1 MYFNNKMRE
10 KVWQLRFLRIEM
22 IYRSS
27 LYKMFT
33 FILLR
38 VILSAAQDVTLKL
51 NASHERLREAFG
63 RIGNGVP
70 ERMAAP
76 LMSIQ

>member
-1 MYFNNKMRE
+1 MRE
-10 KVWQLRFLRIEM
+10 KVWQLRLLRIDE

-38 VILSAAQDVTLKL
+38 LVLSVAHDVMLTL